1 MGGAHNARMKIGLRW
16 SLVVGRYLQQRMET
30 IGRMFRVAILT
41 VSDRSAAGSREDAS
55 GAVIR
60 DMVTAGLDAEVV
72 AYLVVPDERPAIEA
86 ALRGW
91 ADRGEADLVLTTG
104 GTGLAPRDI
113 TPEATRAIL
122 EREVPG
128 IPEAMRA
135 ASLQKTPFAMLSRMV
150 AGTRGQTLIVN
161 LPGSP
166 KAVRENLEV
175 ILPALPHALDKLLG
189 DPEDCVP
196 ASGSSQQ

>member
-1 MGGAHNARMKIGLRW
+1 
-16 SLVVGRYLQQRMET
+16 
-30 IGRMFRVAILT
+30 MFRVAILT
-41 VSDRSAAGSREDAS
+41 VSDRSSQGQREDES
-55 GAVIR
+55 GAVVR
-60 DMVTAGLDAEVV
+60 EMVTAGLEAMVV
-72 AYLVVPDERPAIEA
+72 AYKVVPDERAAIEA
-86 ALRGW
+86 ALCGW

-104 GTGLAPRDI
+104 GTGLAPRDV
-113 TPEATRAIL
+113 TPEATRTVL

-166 KAVRENLEV
+166 KAVRENLQV

-189 DPEDCVP
+189 DPQDC
-196 ASGSSQQ
+196 A

>member
-1 MGGAHNARMKIGLRW
+1 
-16 SLVVGRYLQQRMET
+16 
-30 IGRMFRVAILT
+30 MFRVAILT
-41 VSDRSAAGSREDAS
+41 ISDRSAAGVRDDTS

-60 DMVTAGLDAEVV
+60 ELVTAGLDTEIVG
-72 AYLVVPDERPAIEA
+72 YEVVPDERATIEA

-91 ADRGEADLVLTTG
+91 ADRREADLVLTTG

-113 TPEATRAIL
+113 TPEATRAVL

-135 ASLQKTPFAMLSRMV
+135 ASLAQTPFAMLSRMV

-166 KAVRENLEV
+166 KAVRENLAI

-189 DPEDCVP
+189 DPADCAP
-196 ASGSSQQ
+196 TPSAGI